1 MGLYG
6 WVEKVNFFRLQLI
19 NKSNNRNFKKENPTI
34 ALPPDFYLYETFGLN
49 YESYYAGGKKTAR
62 WILENI
68 KKHRNINNTNVLDWG
83 CGPARILRH
92 MPAFTSKANIYGSD
106 YNENYVSWCNEN
118 IENITVKRNKLAP
131 PLLFE
136 DNFFDIIYVISIF
149 THLSEK
155 MHQKWMQELYRVAKK
170 DAVLFIT
177 TH

>member
-1 MGLYG
+1 
-6 WVEKVNFFRLQLI
+6 
-19 NKSNNRNFKKENPTI
+19 
-34 ALPPDFYLYETFGLN
+34 
-49 YESYYAGGKKTAR
+49 
-62 WILENI
+62 
-68 KKHRNINNTNVLDWG
+68 
-83 CGPARILRH
+83 

-177 TH
+177 THGNAHKFKLSSQEKKDFEKGKLVAHTYKVEGNRLFAAYQPKSYFKKLAENTGFTVLEHQERSMQNGKPTQDVWLLRR